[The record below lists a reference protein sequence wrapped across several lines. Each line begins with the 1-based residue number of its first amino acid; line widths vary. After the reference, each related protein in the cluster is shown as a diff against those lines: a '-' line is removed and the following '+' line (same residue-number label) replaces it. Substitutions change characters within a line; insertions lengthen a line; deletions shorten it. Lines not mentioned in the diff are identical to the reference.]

1 MERRTILEMFVW
13 CSGAKDTNLLH
24 PPPPTIQMFANFC
37 NFAELHLFTLN
48 MYDFQTWQFY
58 EILRHPFQW
67 YQWIFPNLFMSKA
80 EKTMKG
86 SITRTNAFGLS
97 DCRYYNYDVQL
108 SQTVQLLFKLRGAKP
123 NFRWISSI
131 VLCSLTGATR
141 VRTIR
146 KKLTLM
152 N

>member
-1 MERRTILEMFVW
+1 MALERQTILEMFVW
-13 CSGAKDTNLLH
+13 YRGARGTNFA
-24 PPPPTIQMFANFC
+24 PTIQMFANLP

-48 MYDFQTWQFY
+48 MHDFQTWQCY

-67 YQWIFPNLFMSKA
+67 YQWIFANLFMSKA

-108 SQTVQLLFKLRGAKP
+108 SQTVQLLL
-123 NFRWISSI
+123 SY
-131 VLCSLTGATR
+131 
-141 VRTIR
+141 
-146 KKLTLM
+146 
-152 N
+152 

>member
-1 MERRTILEMFVW
+1 MVQWRERHKL
-13 CSGAKDTNLLH
+13 AP

-48 MYDFQTWQFY
+48 MHDLQTWQFY

-108 SQTVQLLFKLRGAKP
+108 SQTVQLLLSYEVQ
-123 NFRWISSI
+123 N
-131 VLCSLTGATR
+131 
-141 VRTIR
+141 
-146 KKLTLM
+146 LTLDGSPQLFCVL
-152 N
+152 

>member
-1 MERRTILEMFVW
+1 MWKGAQFYKFLFGAVARKTQT
-13 CSGAKDTNLLH
+13 CST
-24 PPPPTIQMFANFC
+24 PPPPHIQTFANFC

-48 MYDFQTWQFY
+48 MHDFQTWQFY
-58 EILRHPFQW
+58 EILRYPFQW

-108 SQTVQLLFKLRGAKP
+108 SQTVQLLL
-123 NFRWISSI
+123 SY
-131 VLCSLTGATR
+131 
-141 VRTIR
+141 
-146 KKLTLM
+146 
-152 N
+152 